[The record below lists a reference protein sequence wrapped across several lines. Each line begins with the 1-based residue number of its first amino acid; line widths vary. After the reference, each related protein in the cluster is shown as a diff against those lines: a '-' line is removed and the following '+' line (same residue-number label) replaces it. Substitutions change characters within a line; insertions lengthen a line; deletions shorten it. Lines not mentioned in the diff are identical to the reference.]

1 MLSISGHPCEQLH
14 YLSIWRAA
22 FSNRQGLGKRDG
34 FSPGNTSMMKAE
46 IVESEVSSPQLTRP
60 LALLFPFPIPI
71 VKLHLRV
78 SLTSRSVWQ
87 GNQVSLLLVD
97 EEGGPDS
104 GHVSHRNLNPLG
116 VLVPLPVVGFWKPG
130 LRSGPENLDHTT
142 LVGLFE
148 PMLLDLRRDFSP
160 GLLVN

>member
-1 MLSISGHPCEQLH
+1 MLRNVL
-14 YLSIWRAA
+14 RAT
-22 FSNRQGLGKRDG
+22 FFNCVKFDE
-34 FSPGNTSMMKAE
+34 SPLKGKAE
-46 IVESEVSSPQLTRP
+46 KEGLVVRIYEKMSDNL
-60 LALLFPFPIPI
+60 